1 MAEGTGFL
9 LVMME
14 PPAALE
20 EEFNAWYDTEHVPE
34 RLAVPGFESATRY
47 VCVAG
52 WPRYVAHYDLASPAV
67 IDSPAYEAISGDRF
81 SPWTK
86 RMLARVRGFYRVF
99 GEQTIVG
106 PSCIPHSPDVPA
118 GRVLL
123 IRASGAASITTSAW
137 ADGARAAFEPR
148 EDFRDL
154 RVLRAAPAQGAD
166 LLALVR
172 LDGSRARE
180 SVDLS
185 AFGPIAR
192 HVDLCNE
199 YVPWRASTG

>member
-1 MAEGTGFL
+1 MAEAKGFL

-14 PPAALE
+14 PPPVLE

-52 WPRYVAHYDLASPAV
+52 WPRYVAHYDLVSPGV
-67 IDSPAYEAISGDRF
+67 IDSPAYQAICGDRF

-99 GEQTIVG
+99 GEQAIVT
-106 PSCIPHSPDVPA
+106 SQSTRSV
-118 GRVLL
+118 GRMLL
-123 IRASGAASITTSAW
+123 IRARDAESISLSAW
-137 ADGARAAFEPR
+137 AASARQAFETR
-148 EDFRDL
+148 GDFCDL
-154 RVLRAAPAQGAD
+154 RVLRAAPSQGSD

-172 LDGSRARE
+172 LDGSRARQPE
-180 SVDLS
+180 DLS
-185 AFGPIAR
+185 SLGPIAR

-199 YVPWRASTG
+199 YVPSSG